1 LARLTDSVVEPV
13 VITVIGN
20 TAVPFAN
27 ELERDLHFTKHGHK
41 FGVSDAVQY
50 ERMADDFMFGTMRIS
65 MTECVRPNMIDRLRY
80 NYSNRHFGVA
90 GVTPPYVKTFY
101 PVPFHTIA
109 HYQVAANF
117 FAHECGR
124 TDL

>member
-1 LARLTDSVVEPV
+1 MAQLTDSVIDPIG
-13 VITVIGN
+13 ITVIVN
-20 TAVPFAN
+20 TAVPFAS

-50 ERMADDFMFGTMRIS
+50 EMMADDFMFGAMRIS

-90 GVTPPYVKTFY
+90 AVAPPYLKTFY

-109 HYQVAANF
+109 RYRVAANF
-117 FAHECGR
+117 FAHECSR